1 MPQKNV
7 SILFHVLHLLYDF
20 WFMVKISTPRS
31 TRMCEQGTPTMK
43 KSQDKNVGCFKLAKG
58 KGKSLLFMMTD
69 EIFEENKNS
78 SSNNR

>member
-1 MPQKNV
+1 
-7 SILFHVLHLLYDF
+7 
-20 WFMVKISTPRS
+20 
-31 TRMCEQGTPTMK
+31 MCEQGTPTMK

-78 SSNNR
+78 SSKNR